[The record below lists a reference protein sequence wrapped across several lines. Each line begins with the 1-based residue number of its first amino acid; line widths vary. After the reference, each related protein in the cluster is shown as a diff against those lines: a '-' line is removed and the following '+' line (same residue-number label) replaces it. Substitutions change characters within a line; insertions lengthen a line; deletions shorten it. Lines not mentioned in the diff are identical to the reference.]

1 MIDPHGGALVD
12 LLTRAEK
19 RDELIKEAGSLD
31 SVSLTPR
38 QAADLE
44 RHLRQVLVGAV
55 DRVARLEPDHGLPAS
70 LSKGGP

>member
-1 MIDPHGGALVD
+1 MRLVVRADLRDPS
-12 LLTRAEK
+12 K

-44 RHLRQVLVGAV
+44 LLAIGGFSPLRGFQGSEDWRRVV
-55 DRVARLEPDHGLPAS
+55 DG
-70 LSKGGP
+70 